1 MQFLAELLEGKWR
14 LKHITK
20 IPFSHNT
27 NAFYK
32 GGVLIKHNNKKR
44 FLTKDEIFY
53 FCMKIMALYILFQ
66 EKILLYVKTLP
77 LKL

>member
-32 GGVLIKHNNKKR
+32 GGVLIKHNNKNNSCQKTR
-44 FLTKDEIFY
+44 FSYCYMWT
-53 FCMKIMALYILFQ
+53 MALYRLCQ
-66 EKILLYVKTLP
+66 EKIP
-77 LKL
+77 F